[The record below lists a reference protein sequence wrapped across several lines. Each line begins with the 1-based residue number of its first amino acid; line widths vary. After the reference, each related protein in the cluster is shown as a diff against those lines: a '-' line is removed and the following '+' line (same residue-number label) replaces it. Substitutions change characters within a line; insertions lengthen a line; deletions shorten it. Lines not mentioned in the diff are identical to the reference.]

1 MNVLL
6 RVRDAGRS
14 LDFYRALGFEEQM
27 LLLDGE
33 RLYYGE
39 MILRDPRAGALM
51 FLELDRWPIDEDA
64 TGQRDGAG
72 QVLYLPVDDVDAVRA
87 RVPDEA
93 VVQGPR
99 DEYWGRELV
108 IRDPD
113 GFRIAFLQVWPGG
126 ERLPEGVEAWKR
138 PED

>member
-1 MNVLL
+1 MNILL

-27 LLLDGE
+27 LLLAGG

-39 MILRDPRAGALM
+39 MTLPDPRAGAIM
-51 FLELDRWPIDEDA
+51 FLERDRWAIDEDDGDVRA
-64 TGQRDGAG
+64 GAG

-87 RVPDEA
+87 RLPDEA

-99 DEYWGRELV
+99 DEYYGRELV
-108 IRDPD
+108 VRDPD

-138 PED
+138 PDA

>member
-1 MNVLL
+1 VNVLL
-6 RVRDAGRS
+6 RVRSAARS

-27 LLLDGE
+27 LLLDGG

-39 MILRDPRAGALM
+39 MILRDPRGGALM
-51 FLELDRWPIDEDA
+51 FLERDRWAIDEDRGGA
-64 TGQRDGAG
+64 EDGGG
-72 QVLYLPVDDVDAVRA
+72 QVLYLPVDVVDAVRA
-87 RVPDEA
+87 RLPDDA

-99 DEYWGRELV
+99 DEYYGRELV

-113 GFRIAFLQVWPGG
+113 GFRIAFIQVWPGG

-138 PED
+138 PAG

>member
-6 RVRDAGRS
+6 RVRDAARS

-27 LLLDGE
+27 LLLNQG

-39 MILRDPRAGALM
+39 MTLEDPRGGALM
-51 FLELDRWPIDEDA
+51 FLERERWAIGDDA
-64 TGQRDGAG
+64 LAERDGAG
-72 QVLYLPVDDVDAVRA
+72 QILYLPVDDVDAVRA

-113 GFRIAFLQVWPGG
+113 GFRIAFIQVWPGG

-138 PED
+138 PVD

>member
-6 RVRDAGRS
+6 RVRDASRS

-39 MILRDPRAGALM
+39 MTLRDPRAGALM
-51 FLELDRWPIDEDA
+51 FLELDRWTLAEDA
-64 TGQRDGAG
+64 SEQRDGAG

>member
-27 LLLDGE
+27 LLLADG

-51 FLELDRWPIDEDA
+51 FLERDRWAIDEDRA
-64 TGQRDGAG
+64 ADRDGAG
-72 QVLYLPVDDVDAVRA
+72 QVLYLPVDDLEAVRA
-87 RVPDEA
+87 RIPDDA
-93 VVQGPR
+93 VIQGPR
-99 DEYWGRELV
+99 DEYYGRELV

-113 GFRIAFLQVWPGG
+113 GFRIAFLQTWPGG
-126 ERLPEGVEAWKR
+126 ERLPEGVEAWKL
-138 PED
+138 EAS

>member
-6 RVRDAGRS
+6 RVRSAARS

-27 LLLDGE
+27 LLRDGG

-39 MILRDPRAGALM
+39 MILRDPRGGALM
-51 FLELDRWPIDEDA
+51 FLERDRWAIDED
-64 TGQRDGAG
+64 RDGEQDGSG

-87 RVPDEA
+87 RLPDGA

-99 DEYWGRELV
+99 DEYYGRELV

-113 GFRIAFLQVWPGG
+113 GFRIAFIQVWPGG

-138 PED
+138 PAG

>member
-1 MNVLL
+1 VNVLL
-6 RVRDAGRS
+6 RVRDAARS

-27 LLLDGE
+27 LLLDEG

-39 MILRDPRAGALM
+39 VILRDPRGGALM
-51 FLELDRWPIDEDA
+51 FLERDRWAIDDDLAEV
-64 TGQRDGAG
+64 RDGAG
-72 QVLYLPVDDVDAVRA
+72 QVLYLPVEDIEAVRA

-99 DEYWGRELV
+99 DEYYGRELV

-138 PED
+138 SDG